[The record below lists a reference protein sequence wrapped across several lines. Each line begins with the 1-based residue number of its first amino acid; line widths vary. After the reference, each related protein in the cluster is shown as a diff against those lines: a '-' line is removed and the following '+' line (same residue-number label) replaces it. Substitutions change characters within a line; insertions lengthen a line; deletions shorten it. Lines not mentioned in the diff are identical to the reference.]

1 MAHNK
6 ESTARHDGPREHVNA
21 EPDLAANTTIWV
33 APVPVLLTEDQVTA
47 ALYVFSDLADER
59 SKPASATV
67 SEEVR
72 FLVARHG
79 ADAIERAAE
88 WLAVHGATPIP
99 AFVHARADRAGR
111 QAPTARLAWCREQSQ
126 LLLTSENARD
136 TFRI

>member
-6 ESTARHDGPREHVNA
+6 ESTAHHDGPPEHVIA
-21 EPDLAANTTIWV
+21 EPDVAENTTIWV
-33 APVPVLLTEDQVTA
+33 TPVPVLLTGDQVTA
-47 ALYVFSDLADER
+47 ALYLFSDLADES
-59 SKPASATV
+59 SKPGLAAV

-88 WLAVHGATPIP
+88 WLAVHGTTPTP
-99 AFVHARADRAGR
+99 APLDVHSDRTGHR
-111 QAPTARLAWCREQSQ
+111 VQAARLAWCREQSQ
-126 LLLTSENARD
+126 LFLAPETARD

>member
-6 ESTARHDGPREHVNA
+6 ESAARPGGSPGHVIA
-21 EPDLAANTTIWV
+21 EPNPAANTTIWV
-33 APVPVLLTEDQVTA
+33 TPVPVLLTADQVAA
-47 ALYVFSDLADER
+47 ALYAFSDLADECPQ
-59 SKPASATV
+59 PASAAV

-99 AFVHARADRAGR
+99 ASLHARANRHGHGA
-111 QAPTARLAWCREQSQ
+111 QSARLAWCREQSQ
-126 LLLTSENARD
+126 LLLATEGARG